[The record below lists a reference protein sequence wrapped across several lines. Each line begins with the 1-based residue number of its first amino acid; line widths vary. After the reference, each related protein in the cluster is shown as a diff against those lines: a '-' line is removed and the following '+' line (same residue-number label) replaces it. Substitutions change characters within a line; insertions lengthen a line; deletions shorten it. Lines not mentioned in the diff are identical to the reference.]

1 MCEGDALLL
10 KPISSPFALV
20 VLESLTF
27 CSGWPGLL
35 SFCLMLPFPAG
46 MTGTS
51 LYTEFFLLSWDVV
64 NFFLPGLAETMI
76 LPISASHETWDDPQI
91 FKTNYRFPL
100 KERFTDVL
108 TQQIMIRDFTLRI
121 KSGNICY
128 Q

>member
-1 MCEGDALLL
+1 LL
-10 KPISSPFALV
+10 
-20 VLESLTF
+20 
-27 CSGWPGLL
+27 GL
-35 SFCLMLPFPAG
+35 AW
-46 MTGTS
+46 TAV
-51 LYTEFFLLSWDVV
+51 FLFNASIPSWDDRHITIHRIFSVELGCCEL
-64 NFFLPGLAETMI
+64 FFACLAETMI